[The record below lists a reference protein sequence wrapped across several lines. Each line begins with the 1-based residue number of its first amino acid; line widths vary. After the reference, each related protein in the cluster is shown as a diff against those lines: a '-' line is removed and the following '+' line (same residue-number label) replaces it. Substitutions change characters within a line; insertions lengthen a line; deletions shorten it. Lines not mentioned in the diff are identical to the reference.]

1 MSVGQLD
8 EYEIYPMA
16 ATPLIYGT
24 QDFISLSW
32 LDLAYARGRKSKKK
46 NIFEKNINIC
56 LDLDNFNNFFFFTR
70 LSKCV

>member
-32 LDLAYARGRKSKKK
+32 LDLAYARGRKFKKK
-46 NIFEKNINIC
+46 KKYFREKYKY
-56 LDLDNFNNFFFFTR
+56 
-70 LSKCV
+70 LSRSR

>member
-32 LDLAYARGRKSKKK
+32 LDLAYARGQKFKKK

-56 LDLDNFNNFFFFTR
+56 LDLDNFNNFFFTR